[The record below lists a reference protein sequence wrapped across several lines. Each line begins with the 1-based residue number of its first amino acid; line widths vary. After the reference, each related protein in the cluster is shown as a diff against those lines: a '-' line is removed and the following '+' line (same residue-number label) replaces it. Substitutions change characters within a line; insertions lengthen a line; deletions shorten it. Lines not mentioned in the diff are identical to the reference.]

1 MIFKQVAFNGS
12 RFAICFN
19 GLYTP
24 GTQNDCILMSG
35 GTADRGGLAVF
46 RKDIPTGSG
55 IHKLLPNLG
64 NAGKCVNILRL
75 KNSRQTHVRVRHCY
89 LMYNCDLP
97 CLFRYSKPKQGGLY
111 WSFTKFTLSFFHG
124 LSLDWTNWTWQLWFT
139 SNFGNKD
146 ISRVPKCWYGKYIYQ
161 QKKSVIQ
168 N

>member
-1 MIFKQVAFNGS
+1 MFIGSFIVVAFKQVAFNGS

-46 RKDIPTGSG
+46 TKDIPTGSG

-75 KNSRQTHVRVRHCY
+75 KNSQQAHVRVRHCY
-89 LMYNCDLP
+89 SIYNCDLP
-97 CLFRYSKPKQGGLY
+97 CLFRYSEPRPGGLY
-111 WSFTKFTLSFFHG
+111 WSFTKFTLSFLCCSWSVVRLNKLNLATLVLKQF
-124 LSLDWTNWTWQLWFT
+124 WQ
-139 SNFGNKD
+139 
-146 ISRVPKCWYGKYIYQ
+146 
-161 QKKSVIQ
+161 
-168 N
+168 